1 MARIIVTHSKCISL
15 FRLSDDYG
23 FRQLIYCWFCTSSY
37 SNSLFI
43 KFLNDYLEK
52 KNYRATAGANKVLIR
67 AIFYYKGHT
76 QNLFGVG
83 VAHSGPGL
91 CKNGAADI
99 FIVFGESLE
108 CHRWGMQMQVCTWYT
123 LHHWS
128 SAQQRIHDLKKKK
141 NTHFSSTKH
150 PQRGISGPSTK
161 QHTHL
166 VSYELLFT
174 KSKKKK
180 KKVYIYRECCAT

>member
-1 MARIIVTHSKCISL
+1 MARIILTHSKCISL

-23 FRQLIYCWFCTSSY
+23 FGQLTYCRFCTSSY
-37 SNSLFI
+37 FSSLFI

-67 AIFYYKGHT
+67 AIFYYKSHT

-83 VAHSGPGL
+83 VAHSGPRL

-128 SAQQRIHDLKKKK
+128 SAQQRIHDFKLKKIY
-141 NTHFSSTKH
+141 TFFFDEASSTRNLWTFDEAAYAFSFLWIVIHK
-150 PQRGISGPSTK
+150 IK
-161 QHTHL
+161 
-166 VSYELLFT
+166 E
-174 KSKKKK
+174 KKKCI
-180 KKVYIYRECCAT
+180 YIECCAT